1 MPRAGHH
8 CLRRMQRISGR
19 APVHGAAQQPQPQ
32 NSTSSRSDSICRP
45 GSAEGHHLSSSSS
58 DYDDSLVPH
67 ATAIGQ
73 ALQQEFALAAGVQL
87 CRNNQHS
94 LQLQRNAVAQCC
106 ADRMD
111 GLAICDF

>member
-8 CLRRMQRISGR
+8 CLQRMQRISGR

-67 ATAIGQ
+67 ATAVGQ
-73 ALQQEFALAAGVQL
+73 ALQQEFALPAGVQL
-87 CRNNQHS
+87 CRNN
-94 LQLQRNAVAQCC
+94 
-106 ADRMD
+106 
-111 GLAICDF
+111 